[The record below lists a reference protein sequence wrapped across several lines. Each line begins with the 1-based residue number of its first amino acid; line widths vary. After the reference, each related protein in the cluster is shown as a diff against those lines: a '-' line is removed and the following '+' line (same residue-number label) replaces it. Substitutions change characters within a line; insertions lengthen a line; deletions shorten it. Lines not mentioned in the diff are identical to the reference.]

1 MGKGKEEME
10 KKKSKRKSIAN
21 IYKKIQ
27 QEISWNLYSKFLV
40 LMALEVVVNNFFF
53 FTFFLMDLVLCLSCC
68 PYNFTCENWFFFSS
82 GEDFLS
88 FFVKLLICPTRWRA
102 KKKVWLLLSTNQF
115 YRIWTREREKKKSSQ
130 RVMGLVLY
138 AQNNAS
144 CNQLPHRLNQQF
156 KSNTNIWI
164 SFGCK
169 GTKLCLFWFFF
180 PFYPR
185 SFSFLLS
192 YKTWLIESD
201 NTSITFIQFFF
212 CSFSKA
218 TVP

>member
-1 MGKGKEEME
+1 ME
-10 KKKSKRKSIAN
+10 KKKWKEINCK
-21 IYKKIQ
+21 YIQ
-27 QEISWNLYSKFLV
+27 KNPARNQLKFIFQIFGFNGSWSCG
-40 LMALEVVVNNFFF
+40 EQFFF
-53 FTFFLMDLVLCLSCC
+53 FYFFPHGFTLVLCLSCC

-164 SFGCK
+164 SFGYK

-192 YKTWLIESD
+192 YKTWLIEPD
-201 NTSITFIQFFF
+201 RTSITFIQFFF

-218 TVP
+218 TVL

>member
-1 MGKGKEEME
+1 
-10 KKKSKRKSIAN
+10 
-21 IYKKIQ
+21 
-27 QEISWNLYSKFLV
+27 
-40 LMALEVVVNNFFF
+40 MALEVVVNNFFF
-53 FTFFLMDLVLCLSCC
+53 LLFSSWIYFSFVSVVLSVQL
-68 PYNFTCENWFFFSS
+68 YLWKLIFFSS

-164 SFGCK
+164 SFGYK

-192 YKTWLIESD
+192 YKTWLIEPD
-201 NTSITFIQFFF
+201 RTSITFIQFFF

-218 TVP
+218 TVL